1 MGRRRGEE
9 RSISRV
15 GRWVGWVTG
24 ERPPGE
30 LEGKGMRGEGHAEKN
45 DLDGF
50 GFFVVG
56 LNWIGRYKFCFEFGL
71 DWVCFSW
78 TFC

>member
-1 MGRRRGEE
+1 LGEGGHGVGGGGEE

-30 LEGKGMRGEGHAEKN
+30 LEGKGMRGEGHAEKD
-45 DLDGF
+45 DLD
-50 GFFVVG
+50 
-56 LNWIGRYKFCFEFGL
+56 LL
-71 DWVCFSW
+71 
-78 TFC
+78 